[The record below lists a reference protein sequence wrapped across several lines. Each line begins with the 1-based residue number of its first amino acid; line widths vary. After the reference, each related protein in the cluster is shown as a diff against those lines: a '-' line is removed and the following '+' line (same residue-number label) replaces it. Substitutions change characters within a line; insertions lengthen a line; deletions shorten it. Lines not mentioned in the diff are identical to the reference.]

1 MTETLR
7 VPTHLTV
14 ENADFSKALGFVDG
28 QVVPL
33 DEARIPVR
41 DLGLMYADMTYDV
54 VHTWRGGFFR
64 LDDHLDRFLGSC
76 AGLRLDPGMTREGL
90 RRRLADL
97 LRRSGLPDTLVYFAC
112 TRGTAVPGTRDP
124 AKHRAHRFF
133 ATVTP
138 LILRGQAAEMNR
150 GLHAM
155 LVRGVPR
162 IAADS
167 VNPAWKNTHWGD
179 FHRATFA
186 AKDAGQDVAL
196 LLAPDGA
203 VAEAPGFNL
212 VALVD
217 GALVSPE
224 AGVLPGISCRTMF
237 EIAADL
243 GIPARYDRLMPED
256 LARAEEVFLTATS
269 CGLFPVTRL
278 DGRAVG
284 QGVPGRVTTRLLN
297 TYYDR
302 KNAGW
307 HITAAA
313 NVPPPDAAEGDM

>member
-1 MTETLR
+1 MAEALK

-14 ENADFSKALGFVDG
+14 EKADFSKAMAWIDG
-28 QVVPL
+28 AIVPL
-33 DEARIPVR
+33 EEARIPVR

-64 LDDHLDRFLGSC
+64 LEDHLDRFLGSC
-76 AGLRLDPGMTREGL
+76 EGLRLDPGTDRDGL
-90 RRRLADL
+90 RRRLAGL
-97 LRRSGLPDTLVYFAC
+97 VRASGLPDTLVYFAC

-138 LILRGQAAEMNR
+138 LILRGQPEEMRR

-155 LVRGVPR
+155 IVRGIPR
-162 IAADS
+162 IAAAS
-167 VNPAWKNTHWGD
+167 VNPHWKNTHWGD
-179 FHRATFA
+179 FQRAGFV
-186 AKDAGQDVAL
+186 AKDAGEDVAL

-203 VAEAPGFNL
+203 VAEAPGFNI
-212 VALVD
+212 VALLD

-224 AGVLPGISCRTMF
+224 ANVLPGISCRTMF
-237 EIAADL
+237 EIASDL
-243 GIPARYDRLMPED
+243 GIPARYARLMPEE

-278 DGRAVG
+278 DGRPVG
-284 QGVPGRVTTRLLN
+284 QGVPGPVTTRLLN
-297 TYYDR
+297 TYYER

-307 HITAAA
+307 RITP
-313 NVPPPDAAEGDM
+313 VETIR